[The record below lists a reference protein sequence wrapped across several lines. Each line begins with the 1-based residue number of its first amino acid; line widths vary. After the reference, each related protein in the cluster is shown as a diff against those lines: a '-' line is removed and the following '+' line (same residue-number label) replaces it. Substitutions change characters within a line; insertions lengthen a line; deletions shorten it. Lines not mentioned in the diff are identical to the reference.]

1 MHFHIFFNER
11 LNTLWAVSRD
21 CDMQVMDDGHSLSM
35 PVIHKD
41 KRDRSSLIGWR
52 RFEGYTE
59 LIEMTIEQ
67 SSILHTMKLI
77 KCILAFTNWPDYVFN
92 DKPGSFGFDER
103 REVLVQLATSD
114 LDASFVRSVRNWLAT
129 NPTDEEWLR
138 AFVPS
143 GKTCFF

>member
-11 LNTLWAVSRD
+11 LNSLWAVSRD

-67 SSILHTMKLI
+67 SSILRRTI
-77 KCILAFTNWPDYVFN
+77 REGWTPDQKIFN
-92 DKPGSFGFDER
+92 SHLQGQHQHLP
-103 REVLVQLATSD
+103 
-114 LDASFVRSVRNWLAT
+114 
-129 NPTDEEWLR
+129 
-138 AFVPS
+138 
-143 GKTCFF
+143 KTCHYG